1 MAESSSVRRPT
12 QRDTL
17 LGCFWMAVAAC
28 CFTTMG
34 IAAREMHI
42 TGFSTPNIM
51 VWRSSIGLLM
61 ATAIIL
67 LSGRL
72 SQFQTRQK
80 KGHLVRNCVHF
91 VGQFAWFYALGLLPL
106 VLVTSLNATVPL
118 WGAIL
123 AIVYL
128 KEKVTTQRLVVI
140 GLAFMGVLI
149 ILRPGGMELHHA
161 SLVSLIGAMGYAGSM
176 ILAKKLTQKDSA
188 MTVVFWMM
196 LIQLP
201 MSIAFSVGMQTWYWP
216 GWSDLLPIV
225 VVGATGVLA
234 HFAMATG
241 LHKADATIAM
251 PVTYIQFP
259 LVAALGFILYTEI
272 PSIYTGIGT
281 ALIIAANWYNIAR
294 RQ

>member
-1 MAESSSVRRPT
+1 
-12 QRDTL
+12 
-17 LGCFWMAVAAC
+17 MAVAAC

-34 IAAREMHI
+34 VAARELHLSGMN
-42 TGFSTPNIM
+42 TPNIM
-51 VWRSSIGLLM
+51 VWRSLIGLIL
-61 ATAIIL
+61 ASIIIL
-67 LSGRL
+67 MSGRL
-72 SQFQTRQK
+72 SQFHTSQK

-128 KEKVTTQRLVVI
+128 KEKVTLQRIVVI
-140 GLAFMGVLI
+140 LLAFAGVLI
-149 ILRPGGMELHHA
+149 ILRPGSVPIHHA
-161 SLVSLIGAMGYAGSM
+161 AVVSLIGAMGYAGAM
-176 ILAKKLTQKDSA
+176 ILAKRLTLKDSA

-201 MSIAFSVGMQTWYWP
+201 MSAAFTLAMGHWHWP
-216 GWSDLLPIV
+216 GWSDVLPIA
-225 VVGATGVLA
+225 VVGGTGVLA

-259 LVAALGFILYTEI
+259 LVAVLGYFLYAEVPTV
-272 PSIYTGIGT
+272 YVAVGT
-281 ALIIAANWYNIAR
+281 ALIVAANWYNIVR
-294 RQ
+294 RA